1 MRAINKILIT
11 LTVVLITSV
20 KFTSQLSAQEPI
32 VSFQVFYDE
41 LSPYGEWVNY
51 TNLGVVWIPDVDPG
65 FVPYSTQGHWIF
77 TDYGWT
83 WLSDYPWGWA
93 PFHYGRWSYDNSY
106 GWLWVPGSEW
116 GPAWVSWRRAEG
128 YYGWSPLEPGM
139 SLSVSFG
146 RGYDDNNDHWI
157 FVRDR
162 YIDRADIN
170 HYYVNRTDQNRIARS
185 SSVIRNTYVD
195 NRRNTTYA
203 AGPTRADFQKTTGR
217 QVSSFAVS
225 DNKKPGQNI
234 SNDHFNIYRPEVIK
248 NNNGPKAAPERI
260 TNLKDIKQPSD
271 RRTGSHQGYMNSVTP
286 SQPVKTNTD
295 NNLKTDRQPTDSK
308 PVNANPPQNNTRQ
321 MNNVK
326 QQNTNP
332 QPNNF
337 REQNTNPVNKI
348 KTENQPVN
356 VKSTYSNPPQN
367 NDKQINNVKQQN
379 TNPQPN
385 NFRQQNTNQVN
396 KIKAENQPAN
406 VKSMNTNPP
415 QNNLR
420 QQNPNPPQNI
430 RNEQKSN
437 STSSSGKGK
446 KDHQKKSES
455 DKDKKNPDLV
465 VTY

>member
-77 TDYGWT
+77 TDYDWT

-93 PFHYGRWSYDNSY
+93 PFHYGRWNYDNSY

-170 HYYVNRTDQNRIARS
+170 HYYVNRTDQYRIARN
-185 SSVIRNTYVD
+185 SSVISNTYVD
-195 NRRNTTYA
+195 NRRNTTYTT
-203 AGPTRADFQKTTGR
+203 GPTRADFQKATGR
-217 QVSSFAVS
+217 QVSQFAVS
-225 DNKKPGQNI
+225 DYKKPGQNI
-234 SNDHFNIYRPEVIK
+234 SNDHFNIYRPEVVK
-248 NNNGPKAAPERI
+248 NNNGPKAAPERV
-260 TNLKDIKQPSD
+260 TNLRDIRQPSD
-271 RRTGSHQGYMNSVTP
+271 RRTGSRQGYLNSVTT
-286 SQPVKTNTD
+286 SQPGKTNSV
-295 NNLKTDRQPTDSK
+295 NNLKTDRQPTETR
-308 PVNANPPQNNTRQ
+308 PANSNPQNNVRQ
-321 MNNVK
+321 MNNGK

-337 REQNTNPVNKI
+337 REQNSNPVDKI
-348 KTENQPVN
+348 KTENQPAN
-356 VKSTYSNPPQN
+356 VKST
-367 NDKQINNVKQQN
+367 N

-385 NFRQQNTNQVN
+385 NFRQQNNNPVN
-396 KIKAENQPAN
+396 KIRSENQPVN
-406 VKSMNTNPP
+406 ERSNGNPS

-420 QQNPNPPQNI
+420 QQNKNPSQNI

-437 STSSSGKGK
+437 TSNSSGKGK
-446 KDHQKKSES
+446 KNNPKKSES
-455 DKDKKNPDLV
+455 DRDKKNPDQV
-465 VTY
+465 ETY